1 MVLRSARKSS
11 EPPSAR
17 KLTSELQAVSQDV
30 PPFPHQ
36 WRPEQ
41 PLAAIS
47 IEDTFLDLLPPNPLQ
62 AAFNAKGITYG
73 VQWELERLLR
83 PLASV
88 GVSIEDLMDDDV
100 EQLAGRA
107 TDAMPLLN
115 PILSSICRC
124 KNPGE
129 EVPPLPSLR
138 RIAAWSEMD
147 REEEV
152 IRDDSKTF
160 DGVFNSSRDWPYGGR
175 LVFAVGV
182 RYNKDR

>member
-17 KLTSELQAVSQDV
+17 NLTSELQAASQV
-30 PPFPHQ
+30 APSIPYQ
-36 WRPEQ
+36 WRPEH
-41 PLAAIS
+41 PLAAIPK
-47 IEDTFLDLLPPNPLQ
+47 EDTFLELLPPNPLQ
-62 AAFNAKGITYG
+62 AVFNSGGVTYG

-83 PLASV
+83 PLASAN
-88 GVSIEDLMDDDV
+88 VSTDDLTYDDV
-100 EQLAGRA
+100 GLLTGPAV
-107 TDAMPLLN
+107 DAMPRIN

-124 KNPGE
+124 KNPAE
-129 EVPPLPSLR
+129 DVPPLASAR

-147 REEEV
+147 REEVV
-152 IRDDSKTF
+152 IRDETKTF

-175 LVFAVGV
+175 LVYAVGV